1 MKEDMA
7 LKIEH
12 LIHLGGSLDEDR
24 VRSLVVLVGK
34 MIELMPNSDR
44 KNFGIL
50 KLFRDWAVHIE
61 IDRSRVGIETLAFIN
76 NTLVRLKS
84 ADTDTIILS
93 LTEAIGFGKLRSE
106 LSAFLKYIRVDTEIS
121 EAIWK
126 IFLNNLVEIIR
137 DVPLSFPSNKNLN
150 APYKNI
156 YRGIVENSIKP
167 GAGVVSIALSE
178 VDYEK
183 IGTKNI
189 GNIMCLQIRLEDTT
203 TIIVP

>member
-1 MKEDMA
+1 MA

-203 TIIVP
+203 TIIVPMAK